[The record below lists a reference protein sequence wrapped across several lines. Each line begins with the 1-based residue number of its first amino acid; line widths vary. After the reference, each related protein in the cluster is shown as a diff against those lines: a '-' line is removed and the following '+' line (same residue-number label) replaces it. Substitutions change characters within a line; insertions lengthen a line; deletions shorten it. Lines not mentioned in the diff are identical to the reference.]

1 LAHLKGALY
10 MLIEI
15 NFINDD
21 ETDKTVVNFSSE
33 FDDLDYISQIDIL
46 QDVVDLIEDKYIELY
61 KQEISEDQ
69 YEIVD
74 LDQLDL
80 EKDNEADV
88 LYMKDFK
95 KD

>member
-1 LAHLKGALY
+1 

-21 ETDKTVVNFSSE
+21 ETDKTIVNFSSE

-61 KQEISEDQ
+61 KQEVSEDQ

-74 LDQLDL
+74 LEYLDL
-80 EKDNEADV
+80 ESDKKADI